1 MPNQDQQISKGNL
14 PSDFAPLNP
23 QGGLVLLEPKQLRP
37 NPHNPR
43 RLFDSSPLRELKES
57 IRAHGVLVPITVYKL
72 PAQEKYSIV
81 DGERRYRCCVELAT
95 DGVPY
100 IRIPAHVVEPP
111 NPVASLIYMFNIHAF
126 REQWELMPTAL
137 SLKQLLLNLGHGDG
151 TDLNK
156 AIIDEL
162 HELTG
167 MSYPQ
172 LERCRKILTFPERFQ
187 QMSLDPDSKTR
198 IPSNFWIELFPVL
211 ELSQAHAA
219 DIVAE
224 EGRDGI
230 TDRFVAKYRKKKIK
244 SVIHL
249 RRVSEAFELTA
260 EAGDDISV
268 VADRLREFI
277 LEEEMETQTAFSEFI
292 GDRKRFQSVLVSA
305 DRFVKDLEKAKI
317 EFSVDGKDALIAKL
331 SDVLTY
337 IQNLIE
343 TLAGDDAPE
352 DTEQDDTE
360 ETPI

>member
-1 MPNQDQQISKGNL
+1 MPNEDPQNSKGNL
-14 PSDFAPLNP
+14 PSDFAPLSS
-23 QGGLVLLEPKQLRP
+23 QGGLVLLQPKELRP

-43 RLFDSSPLRELKES
+43 RLFDTSPLRELKES

-72 PAQEKYSIV
+72 PAQDKYSIV
-81 DGERRYRCCVELAT
+81 DGERRYRCCVELEK
-95 DGVPY
+95 DGVPD
-100 IRIPAHVVEPP
+100 IKIPAHVVEPP

-137 SLKQLLLNLGHGDG
+137 SLKQLLENLGHGDG
-151 TDLNK
+151 AELSK
-156 AIIDEL
+156 GIIDEL

-187 QMSLDPDSKTR
+187 QMSLDPDSKKR

-211 ELSQAHAA
+211 ELSDLHVP
-219 DIVAE
+219 DLVAV

-230 TDRFVAKYRKKKIK
+230 TDRFVTKYRKKKIK

-249 RRVSEAFELTA
+249 RRVSEAFELTTQ
-260 EAGDDISV
+260 AGDDISV

-305 DRFVKDLEKAKI
+305 DKFIKDLEKSKI
-317 EFSVDGKDALIAKL
+317 EFSVDGKDALIEKL
-331 SDVLTY
+331 TDVLTY
-337 IQNLIE
+337 VQNLIE
-343 TLAGDDAPE
+343 KLAGDDEPE
-352 DTEQDDTE
+352 DTDEDDTE